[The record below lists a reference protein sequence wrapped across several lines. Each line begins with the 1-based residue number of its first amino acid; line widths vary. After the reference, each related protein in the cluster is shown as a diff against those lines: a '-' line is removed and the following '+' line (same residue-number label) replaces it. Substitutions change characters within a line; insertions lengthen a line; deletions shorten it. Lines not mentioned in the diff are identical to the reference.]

1 VVDDLRR
8 QHHRAVEG
16 DPAKALDIQQAFMNS
31 VLRIFAFGLV
41 TLVPVRVTG
50 QTSSYA
56 DSLEWARYQPGSLG
70 AIIRQKTPVW
80 LSGIP
85 AKGTTF
91 AVGARYPTRA
101 RVVFLGKTRP
111 MPSTRTQFIGAWV
124 RSQLRMDSASVLALY
139 KREVLVREGKRRF
152 WLPVQEVVWA
162 NNKELWVR
170 NRPIVVLVQL
180 VGARVVDRI
189 PDWVFL
195 VMTVEP
201 PPDA

>member
-1 VVDDLRR
+1 V
-8 QHHRAVEG
+8 
-16 DPAKALDIQQAFMNS
+16 NS

-41 TLVPVRVTG
+41 TLGPVRVTG
-50 QTSSYA
+50 QAPSYD
-56 DSLEWARYQPGSLG
+56 DSLVWERYKPGSLG
-70 AIIRQKTPVW
+70 AIIRQQTPIW
-80 LSGIP
+80 LSNVP

-91 AVGARYPTRA
+91 AIGGQYPTRA
-101 RVVFLGKTRP
+101 RVVFLGETRP
-111 MPSTRTQFIGAWV
+111 LPSTRTQFIGGWV

-152 WLPVQEVVWA
+152 WLPVQEQAWA
-162 NNKELWVR
+162 NEKELWAR
-170 NRPIVVLVQL
+170 NRPIIVLVQL
-180 VGARVVDRI
+180 VGVRVVDRI